1 MRASVALVAV
11 LLLASTGAARAADAP
26 FAPPAADTIAADP
39 LGDAISF
46 GQKIAEQTSGS
57 VKANVGA
64 GLSCTSCHLKGART
78 PNASPWVGLWGV
90 YPEYDARSGQVI
102 TLADRINECFRRSM
116 NGKPLR
122 LDSLAMRGLLS
133 FIWWLSKDVP
143 TGVSVTGRGF
153 KSIEAPRPADPVKG
167 RTVYSEKCAAC
178 HGASGQGVTGAGGQV
193 VFPALWGSHSFNIGA
208 GMARLETAAAFVKAK
223 MPLGG
228 PALTDQEAYD
238 VAAYFTRQ
246 PRPDFKAKKGD
257 WPSGDRPR
265 DARY

>member
-1 MRASVALVAV
+1 MRVGVALAA
-11 LLLASTGAARAADAP
+11 LLLFASTGAARAADAP
-26 FAPPAADTIAADP
+26 WAPPAVDTIAPDP

-46 GQKIAEQTSGS
+46 GLKIAEQTSAS

-64 GLSCTSCHLKGART
+64 GLSCTSCHLKAART
-78 PNASPWVGLWGV
+78 PIAAPWVGLWGV
-90 YPEYDARSGQVI
+90 YPEYDPRSGQVI

-122 LDSLAMRGLLS
+122 LDSIAMRGLLS
-133 FIWWLSKDVP
+133 YIWWLSKDVP

-153 KSIEAPRPADPVKG
+153 TRIEAPRPADPVKG
-167 RTVYSEKCAAC
+167 RTLYTEKCAAC
-178 HGASGQGVTGAGGQV
+178 HGASGQGVTGPGGKV
-193 VFPALWGSHSFNIGA
+193 VFPPLWGPRSFNIGA
-208 GMARLETAAAFVKAK
+208 GMARLDTAAAFVKGK

-228 PALTDQEAYD
+228 VTLTDQEAFD

-246 PRPDFKAKKGD
+246 PRPDFKAKQGD
-257 WPSGDRPR
+257 WPNGDKPK

>member
-1 MRASVALVAV
+1 MRVSKALVAV
-11 LLLASTGAARAADAP
+11 LLLASAGAAGADAP
-26 FAPPAADTIAADP
+26 FAPPATATIAPGP
-39 LGDAISF
+39 LGDAIWF
-46 GQKIAEQTSGS
+46 GRKTAEQTSAS

-64 GLSCTSCHLKGART
+64 GLSCTSCHINGTRT
-78 PNASPWVGLWGV
+78 PNALPWVGLWGV
-90 YPEYDARSGQVI
+90 YPEYDPRSGRVI

-116 NGKPLR
+116 NGKPLP
-122 LDSLAMRGLLS
+122 LDSVAMRGLLS

-153 KSIEAPRPADPVKG
+153 QSIEAPRPADPVKG
-167 RTVYSEKCAAC
+167 RTLYTEKCAAC

-193 VFPALWGSHSFNIGA
+193 VFPALWGSRSFNIGA
-208 GMARLETAAAFVKAK
+208 GMARLDTAAAFVKAK

-228 PALTDQEAYD
+228 IALSDQEAYD

-246 PRPDFKAKKGD
+246 PRPDFKAKSRD
-257 WPSGDRPR
+257 WPNGDKPR

>member
-1 MRASVALVAV
+1 VRVSKALVAV
-11 LLLASTGAARAADAP
+11 LLLASAGAAGADAP
-26 FAPPAADTIAADP
+26 FAPPATATIAPGP
-39 LGDAISF
+39 LGDAIWF
-46 GQKIAEQTSGS
+46 GRKTAEQTSAS

-64 GLSCTSCHLKGART
+64 GLSCTSCHINGTRT
-78 PNASPWVGLWGV
+78 PNALPWVGLWGV
-90 YPEYDARSGQVI
+90 YPEYDPRSGRVI

-116 NGKPLR
+116 NGKPLP
-122 LDSLAMRGLLS
+122 LDSVAMRGLLS

-153 KSIEAPRPADPVKG
+153 QSIEAPRPADPVKG
-167 RTVYSEKCAAC
+167 RALYTEKCAAC

-193 VFPALWGSHSFNIGA
+193 VFPALWGSRSFNIGA
-208 GMARLETAAAFVKAK
+208 GMARLDTAAAFVKAK

-228 PALTDQEAYD
+228 IALSDQEAYD

-246 PRPDFKAKKGD
+246 PRPDFKAKSRD
-257 WPSGDRPR
+257 WPNGDKPR